1 MRNFINDVLF
11 ILGDKRKKLSFIFI
25 LFFALSLLEVLSIS
39 ILAPYISIVNDP
51 SSIKNYLSG
60 IPFIENIVINISY
73 ENLFLYSGIII
84 ICIFFLKTFFFLY
97 ISKKILNFTWEVQ
110 IHLREKLVYKY
121 QNLKFE
127 IFLQK
132 NSSELV
138 NKLLRLIGVF
148 NGRVVQ
154 HALKMSSEIII
165 LSSIFILL
173 FYTNYKIMLSILLL
187 STILC
192 SSYFLL
198 FKKKLSIYGQNSNTS
213 TKNALKYLNEMFSAF
228 KEIKVLSKKD
238 YFRNLFIF
246 ESKNLADYTIKSS
259 LITISPRLVIEF
271 TIIVLIIIAS
281 IIFVNLKNSFFDTS
295 DLLIY
300 AISAIRVIPSLN
312 VIVSSISHIRY
323 GKPTVDDLKIEFMN
337 YDKDMDP
344 NKLKNKLIKEPIKT
358 IDVKNINFSFKD
370 KLIYKNASLS
380 LEKGN
385 LYGISGASGSGKST
399 LVNILLGFY
408 TPLNLEIYINKK
420 KIENESIDNLFFYL
434 PQDFHIFDNSL
445 SFNISLS
452 DDQNP
457 DKLSKAIESAQLN
470 DLLKRLPNNLN
481 SNIGEK
487 GSSISGGEKQ
497 RVAIARCFY
506 HNKEILIFDE
516 STSGLDKE
524 TEIEIF
530 EILKKISK
538 EKIIIFVSHRVDV
551 LKKFCDVIYNIDNLK
566 IQKR

>member
-1 MRNFINDVLF
+1 
-11 ILGDKRKKLSFIFI
+11 
-25 LFFALSLLEVLSIS
+25 
-39 ILAPYISIVNDP
+39 
-51 SSIKNYLSG
+51 
-60 IPFIENIVINISY
+60 
-73 ENLFLYSGIII
+73 
-84 ICIFFLKTFFFLY
+84 
-97 ISKKILNFTWEVQ
+97 
-110 IHLREKLVYKY
+110 
-121 QNLKFE
+121 
-127 IFLQK
+127 
-132 NSSELV
+132 
-138 NKLLRLIGVF
+138 
-148 NGRVVQ
+148 
-154 HALKMSSEIII
+154 
-165 LSSIFILL
+165 
-173 FYTNYKIMLSILLL
+173 
-187 STILC
+187 
-192 SSYFLL
+192 
-198 FKKKLSIYGQNSNTS
+198 
-213 TKNALKYLNEMFSAF
+213 
-228 KEIKVLSKKD
+228 
-238 YFRNLFIF
+238 
-246 ESKNLADYTIKSS
+246 
-259 LITISPRLVIEF
+259 
-271 TIIVLIIIAS
+271 
-281 IIFVNLKNSFFDTS
+281 
-295 DLLIY
+295 
-300 AISAIRVIPSLN
+300 SLN

-344 NKLKNKLIKEPIKT
+344 NKLTNKLIKEPIKT

-385 LYGISGASGSGKST
+385 LYGIAGASGSGKST

-470 DLLKRLPNNLN
+470 DLLKRLPKNLN

-487 GSSISGGEKQ
+487 GSSISGGERQ